1 MNDGSERPAGAG
13 GVLLSIAY
21 DGSAFSGWA
30 PQRNAKNPVRTVAET
45 VDGAILALDPRASHV
60 RGTSRTDAGVHAEAQ
75 LAAFDAR
82 LDIPPRG
89 WLLAINQHLPDDVAV
104 RRVWRV
110 PPGFEPRFASRG
122 KTYRYRLLL
131 DRVRDPRW
139 HERAWRIGWPLDLE
153 RAGREAQSL
162 IGTFDFKAFRSA
174 HDERASTVRTLTEA
188 RFERDRSDPR
198 IVSFV
203 VSGNAFLYNM
213 VRILVGTLVDVARG
227 QLPEGTIAAALA
239 GQERK
244 LAGAT
249 APPDGLTLEHIDLA
263 FPTEISA
270 PWPDETA
277 VG

>member
-1 MNDGSERPAGAG
+1 MSEPRVPSAPF
-13 GVLLSIAY
+13 GVLLSVAY
-21 DGSAFSGWA
+21 DGSGFSGWA
-30 PQRNAKNPVRTVAET
+30 PQPKGDVRTVSET
-45 VDGAILALDPRASHV
+45 IDGAVRTLDPKASRV

-75 LAAFDAR
+75 LAAFDTH

-89 WLLAINQHLPDDVAV
+89 WLLAVNQHLPDDVAV

-139 HERAWRIGWPLDLE
+139 HQRAWRIGWPLDLE
-153 RAGREAQSL
+153 RAAREAQSL
-162 IGTFDFKAFRSA
+162 IGTFDFAAFRSA
-174 HDERASTVRTLTEA
+174 HDARASTVRTLTEA
-188 RFERDRSDPR
+188 RFERDAGDPR

-203 VSGNAFLYNM
+203 VSGDAFLYNM

-227 QLPEGTIAAALA
+227 QLPEGTVAAALA
-239 GQERK
+239 GHERK

-249 APPDGLTLEHIDLA
+249 APADGLTLEHIDLA

-270 PWPDETA
+270 PWPAEGA
-277 VG
+277 LG